1 MRKLLVIVFC
11 VLVGCGQDPASKP
24 DPAANNGG
32 GKPLVFTVNYPL
44 AWMAE
49 QLAGASATVV
59 LPAPADVDPA
69 YWQPDIATLLQFQ
82 QADLVLLNGAG
93 YAKWLAGASLPA
105 SRLVDTSLAYRD
117 QLLVVDSAPVHSHG
131 PQGDH
136 SHGDLAFTT
145 WLDLQLAQ
153 QQASVVAQALQRL
166 LPEESAAIDLRL
178 ATLQK
183 VLADLDARLL
193 ALGAKLDGAPLLYS
207 HPVYQYL
214 QRRYRL
220 SGEALHWEPDQ
231 TPDDTQWLELA
242 KILRDHPA
250 QFMLWEEQ
258 PLPAVAARLA
268 QLGIN
273 VVVFTPLANR
283 PKQGDFSANME
294 ANVQALEAALN

>member
-1 MRKLLVIVFC
+1 
-11 VLVGCGQDPASKP
+11 VLAGCGQDLASKL
-24 DPAANNGG
+24 DQAANNGG

-49 QLAGASATVV
+49 QLAGDTATVV
-59 LPAPADVDPA
+59 LPAPAGVDPA
-69 YWQPDIATLLQFQ
+69 YWQPDIATLLRYQ

-153 QQASVVAQALQRL
+153 QQASVVARALQRL

-193 ALGAKLDGAPLLYS
+193 ALGARLDGVPLLYS

-220 SGEALHWEPDQ
+220 TGEALHWEPDQ
-231 TPDDTQWLELA
+231 IPDDTQWLELA
-242 KILRDHPA
+242 NILQDHPA
-250 QFMLWEEQ
+250 QSMLWEGQ

-268 QLGIN
+268 QLGID
-273 VVVFTPLANR
+273 VVVFAPLANR